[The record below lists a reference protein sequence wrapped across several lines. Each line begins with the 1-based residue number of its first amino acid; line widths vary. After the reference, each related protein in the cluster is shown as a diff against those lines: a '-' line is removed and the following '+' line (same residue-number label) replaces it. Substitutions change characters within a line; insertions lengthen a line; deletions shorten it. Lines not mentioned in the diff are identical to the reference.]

1 MCKAFSC
8 VIKRSGKVYWK
19 LGIDSHEDIISKFKL
34 DRENKKRNQCAI
46 EISPKNNN
54 YIEPDEWVFKFD
66 DDCPDWWKLSH
77 EKACWSAH
85 KEWNKQ
91 LRKKLYINRLK
102 NLIHPFNDIPMVKK
116 PTKQHIKLLKQWD
129 SVVYSVRDSVGDSVW
144 SSVGDSV
151 WSSVG
156 YSVWSSVGS
165 SVRDSVWSSVG
176 YSVWSSVGDSVWSS
190 VGYSVWSSVGSSVRD
205 SVGDSVWSSVGD
217 SVWSSVGDSVW
228 SSVGSS
234 VRDSVWSSVWSFV
247 GYNFKISRNKWK
259 YTKNI
264 KTKDYP
270 FMPVV
275 KLWKQGLVP
284 SFDGEYWRLHS
295 GKKGKVIFKISKMK
309 LKEYKKTK

>member
-8 VIKRSGKVYWK
+8 IITRNRKVCWK
-19 LGIDSHEDIISKFKL
+19 LGIDSHEDIIDKFKL

-46 EISPKNNN
+46 EINPKNNN

-129 SVVYSVRDSVGDSVW
+129 SVVDSVGYSVRDSVRDSVVDSVGDSVW
-144 SSVGDSV
+144 SSVGSSV
-151 WSSVG
+151 W
-156 YSVWSSVGS
+156 
-165 SVRDSVWSSVG
+165 
-176 YSVWSSVGDSVWSS
+176 
-190 VGYSVWSSVGSSVRD
+190 
-205 SVGDSVWSSVGD
+205 
-217 SVWSSVGDSVW
+217 DSVW

-234 VRDSVWSSVWSFV
+234 VRDSVVDSVWSSV

>member
-54 YIEPDEWVFKFD
+54 YIEPNEWVFKFD

-144 SSVGDSV
+144 SSVG
-151 WSSVG
+151 
-156 YSVWSSVGS
+156 
-165 SVRDSVWSSVG
+165 
-176 YSVWSSVGDSVWSS
+176 YSVWSSVGD
-190 VGYSVWSSVGSSVRD
+190 
-205 SVGDSVWSSVGD
+205 
-217 SVWSSVGDSVW
+217 
-228 SSVGSS
+228 S

-295 GKKGKVIFKISKMK
+295 GKKAKVVFKISKKK
-309 LKEYKKTK
+309 LMEE

>member
-116 PTKQHIKLLKQWD
+116 PTKQHIKLLKQWG
-129 SVVYSVRDSVGDSVW
+129 SVGASVKDSVW
-144 SSVGDSV
+144 ASVGA
-151 WSSVG
+151 
-156 YSVWSSVGS
+156 
-165 SVRDSVWSSVG
+165 SVRDSVWG
-176 YSVWSSVGDSVWSS
+176 Y
-190 VGYSVWSSVGSSVRD
+190 
-205 SVGDSVWSSVGD
+205 
-217 SVWSSVGDSVW
+217 
-228 SSVGSS
+228 
-234 VRDSVWSSVWSFV
+234 V

>member
-19 LGIDSHEDIISKFKL
+19 LGIDSHEDIIDKFKL
-34 DRENKKRNQCAI
+34 DRKNKKRNQCAI

-176 YSVWSSVGDSVWSS
+176 YSVWSSVGDSV
-190 VGYSVWSSVGSSVRD
+190 
-205 SVGDSVWSSVGD
+205 
-217 SVWSSVGDSVW
+217 
-228 SSVGSS
+228 
-234 VRDSVWSSVWSFV
+234 RDSVWSSVWSFV

>member
-46 EISPKNNN
+46 EINPKNNN

-91 LRKKLYINRLK
+91 LRKKLHINRLK

-116 PTKQHIKLLKQWD
+116 PTKQHIKLLKQWGSVGASVKD
-129 SVVYSVRDSVGDSVW
+129 SVWASVGASVKDSVWASVGASVRASVGASVRASVGDSVGA
-144 SSVGDSV
+144 SVRV
-151 WSSVG
+151 
-156 YSVWSSVGS
+156 
-165 SVRDSVWSSVG
+165 SVRDSVW
-176 YSVWSSVGDSVWSS
+176 
-190 VGYSVWSSVGSSVRD
+190 D
-205 SVGDSVWSSVGD
+205 SVGV
-217 SVWSSVGDSVW
+217 
-228 SSVGSS
+228 S
-234 VRDSVWSSVWSFV
+234 VRDSVWDSVGVSVRDSVWGYV

-270 FMPVV
+270 FIPVV

-295 GKKGKVIFKISKMK
+295 GKKAKVVFKISKMK
-309 LKEYKKTK
+309 LMEE

>member
-129 SVVYSVRDSVGDSVW
+129 SVVDSVW
-144 SSVGDSV
+144 SS
-151 WSSVG
+151 
-156 YSVWSSVGS
+156 
-165 SVRDSVWSSVG
+165 
-176 YSVWSSVGDSVWSS
+176 
-190 VGYSVWSSVGSSVRD
+190 
-205 SVGDSVWSSVGD
+205 
-217 SVWSSVGDSVW
+217 
-228 SSVGSS
+228 
-234 VRDSVWSSVWSFV
+234 V